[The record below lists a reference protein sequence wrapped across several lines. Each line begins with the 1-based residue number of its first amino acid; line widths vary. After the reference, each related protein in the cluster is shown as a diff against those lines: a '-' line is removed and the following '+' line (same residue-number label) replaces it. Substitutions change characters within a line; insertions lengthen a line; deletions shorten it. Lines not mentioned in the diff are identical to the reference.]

1 MILHHI
7 DYSHG
12 GGVELMLFDRRVRF
26 KNCGNQPSFGVGYYC
41 RGVLPKQ
48 IVFESLNQ

>member
-1 MILHHI
+1 
-7 DYSHG
+7 
-12 GGVELMLFDRRVRF
+12 MLFDRRVRF